1 MWTSRP
7 LCPVRRQR
15 GRRRQRLHRHGA
27 GVPRGMFHLHHLPR
41 ASPGATLLRPRQEE
55 LLRELLH
62 CKPTR
67 GIHLWAAPMD
77 SRVSPGL
84 LRFLSPPS
92 AKGTL
97 ERCSKCSKPILDRI
111 LRAMGKAYHPRC
123 FTCVVCNCCL
133 DGVPFTVDATSQIHC
148 IDDFHR

>member
-1 MWTSRP
+1 M
-7 LCPVRRQR
+7 
-15 GRRRQRLHRHGA
+15 
-27 GVPRGMFHLHHLPR
+27 HHLPR
-41 ASPGATLLRPRQEE
+41 PPPRATVLRPRQEE

-62 CKPTR
+62 CTYR
-67 GIHLWAAPMD
+67 
-77 SRVSPGL
+77 SNGL
-84 LRFLSPPS
+84 TNISVFPLKFGCCVCYNFLPFSCQS
-92 AKGTL
+92 TL

-148 IDDFHR
+148 IDDFHRYGQHAQHYYMVVYSLFP